1 MGIGTTTPAEAEPEP
16 ESVPTPTLPSS
27 DTHYVLSAVAS
38 KTRKKDKSGKV
49 TYTENREDELG
60 GYKTETEY
68 NLGYP
73 FTSKDNEQRP
83 AILKYDYQK
92 KIAVGYYQGTSK
104 SGKPTFNTIFELD
117 PKAAGVKVFTN
128 AEGKVTGVHV
138 PKELAGQLNILKS
151 EASKTDTNW
160 KITNDRK
167 GKLSARTVDESVTSD
182 EKTEEVINA
191 VTNSTLKKLLKK
203 LEAGNLVSVSSI
215 RALINTA
222 NVKGKDGQKVNAAT
236 VVDPKELATYLTRAI
251 ESYKWVS
258 QGTKTIVR
266 PDGGRETVDESGARR
281 YAALVGEKIEGK
293 GVEKEYV
300 EQITREAKSLTS
312 SKKADQDTRNSA
324 ISRML
329 TAAHEKAEADKS
341 FTQYDEGA
349 GNQSNSKWGKGVN
362 EERTRTDT
370 SELLEEIGE
379 TDTVTQQDQ
388 KAAARKEQ
396 ELQEGGE
403 QQSDTGTRAAD
414 ERVDDSFVS
423 DTANNLEQ
431 MATTSEAARRALRRL
446 DEINVN
452 PETMTEEDKAEAM
465 EFAKQVHKDA
475 ETFYRNL
482 YAIKNTLAGN
492 LKVRT
497 KVPATTIPKLPAAKG
512 KKAIRDLIVNP
523 DNGMT
528 EEERKLNLALV
539 DRLAPETL
547 ALLTFQIT
555 GSLDLDGNDNVQYE
569 GTFNAITNIAK
580 MMYGNKVDPSVM
592 AEEIAHFTAKL
603 LPERYAKKAREI
615 HAAAFKRLKEQVD
628 SQLKKATDKD
638 EVAMLNA
645 ARDVIIEAKKR
656 GGGLSSHDANR
667 LIQAAAVKHGITM
680 NAVPVREESLY
691 GDSIAGGVAAYKA
704 GPVPSQIGQT
714 DKSVFVQNSLI
725 DSPNFA
731 TWFGNSVMV
740 VDGKPQVL
748 FHGSTFEG
756 SIDNFNEIA
765 GFEKR
770 LRKELG
776 LTEDQ
781 DLPTDYEGVPYNQID
796 IDNGMRIGHFFAP
809 NPAFPPYMFGSPPE
823 GTQMYDELQRR
834 LQYGNPG
841 STVAGMGNWDLIKNA
856 FQIDQNMY
864 PVFIRAENVFDG
876 SNADHLSVLFKAT
889 KEAVADAKYLLGE
902 VDPNRAWSDDAKVID
917 VLNYQREPDVKQLEE
932 DGWTEVEITNVVE
945 VHNEESAKIKA
956 ALGRLR
962 NGFAVE
968 KVKHL
973 NQIIAQERSAAQ
985 EAIYHAEDQ
994 GLKEDEV
1001 NNVFRNWDSS
1011 WPTIE
1016 QYTRFIKYA
1025 GFDSYFVVEH
1035 GVKNIA
1041 VFDANQI
1048 KSSVANN
1055 GEFSLDPSSAISGS
1069 LSDTEAKNLNKLIEL
1084 VYPVINPDE
1093 FYARG
1098 LVKYNTQSV
1107 YRKGLEIALDI
1118 LGAILNNPAIKVDS
1132 VRERAER
1139 RKFFKEVS
1147 RMLKTGKGLDFNRAA
1162 RPGGL
1167 LLKDAINTGHIRFL
1181 KSAATLR
1188 KALELQKAGGK
1199 AGDRAA
1205 LLNQSVAA
1213 INEVDRI
1220 LKKHM
1225 PADLSDEVLKKLQVK
1240 LVRDIGEV
1248 AAENKIPIRDYK
1260 TQYDAHIAAGRPE
1273 VAAALAE
1280 STLQFYKALQ
1290 YQLEWIIWR
1299 TEAKAHAL
1307 NSDAFKAKLAAAE
1320 KKFDAAV
1327 LHSNVEVRASKDLQ
1341 LAINAIASLET
1352 NPRTL
1357 GVMAQLSI
1365 EMDGELA
1372 QDNLEKLKRDSG
1384 NLKGKAV
1391 QIASTVTR
1399 SATGSDLLT
1408 VNTNATAADLIKLT
1422 DAILEQYR
1430 LNRQLDPNAPALPAE
1445 GTELYKQWRMA
1456 AGLVASNHSLKEN
1469 ALALVFSERIGTEG
1483 IGKLAQELITGVEN
1497 KKAEVKNK
1505 AIAKAVK
1512 RVTDYTK
1519 KAEQKRLIFQRQ
1531 YDVINNEIV
1540 DLQTDYEASKVAEK
1554 FLNDLEIDNY
1564 IKLLS
1569 KHTGAIETPTF
1580 REVNKERK
1588 TTKPTD
1594 AVMPD
1599 NYANNV
1605 LTIPIPG
1612 LRGKEGRLVKVK
1624 ILSGKEGKDDLR
1636 LMQEA
1641 HAAITEWLHTNEPDA
1656 LYYEYYK
1663 SWLFALDN
1671 IFLSEMVQH
1680 PRQNVRTFFQKTYWS
1695 VLDQMLLNLPLRS
1708 SEVVKQLVRKHNLYF
1723 NRMGTWVSKY
1733 EDKWKNLALAAA
1745 RSHGLESSLSG
1756 ESTQKVLSEWDRIIG
1771 NELRASHQEGGRNL
1785 SEGDFVGSSLMIT
1798 KADMAFLNFE
1808 GAITTE
1814 AYDYN
1819 KNLADI
1825 DSSTHPD
1832 YIISRDGNKKAIVR
1846 MPLKKGKTFLPRVFS
1861 EQGRELAI
1869 AWRDLNKNEGF
1880 TPADFDALFGS
1891 RPEAIYA
1898 FLVDRNPLFTKLSPL
1913 EEHYNIVADEVA
1925 QSSSP
1930 LSTNAII
1937 EKIGERVD
1945 MELGDIK
1952 RLILEEY
1959 KVNLNSIER
1968 AILPNKDG
1976 DPTLIGYNSY
1986 AAEGPFAK
1994 TRGAEIAPY
2003 FFYQY
2008 GFRSQS
2014 DLKRFSI
2021 LGSGRALENVIS
2033 GIRSMLDE
2041 VDGLIIKVRNRSNE
2055 LTQEGG
2061 KFAGRRPTDREVE
2074 RYVEKEMK
2082 LDVKSG
2088 DAYHPT
2094 TIESL
2099 KYWRGALEDY
2109 AQTYNDAHGT
2119 EKSGEHKSEA
2129 APNFLVRF
2137 GKGLVGLTL
2146 VSGGVLIRNVVD
2158 ANVIAGIS
2166 LAYAQGQSGVQPF
2179 LMGLLKRFPMAVG
2192 RVGIATGASALKYSF
2207 GVDIRTFD
2215 TVGQKKVR
2223 RRAKDMINFGRPDSL
2238 VKSLPMMLEGFRNA
2252 KGIDKA
2258 IAPFRGLLAPMVEEL
2273 TANMPK
2279 RIHEYNIL
2287 HEAGLGMPVTPMES
2301 ERAFQGD
2308 LSSGGR
2314 GVSEFDSTTP
2324 LLQESMRS
2332 IRAAWGE
2339 IEALQALLGRTIFP
2353 RIGDIGGNLH
2363 LMAVGST
2370 FVNELE
2376 RKLKRAYLRRKDV
2389 GEDLSLDITEKE
2401 LLGDFLG
2408 LMKANKASFNE
2419 SMNFLSRGGVVN
2431 FQREAKEFFQRLDEA
2446 EDASAVRFLSDQ
2458 QRVHVQEG
2466 VVTLHN
2472 AATPSNRPAVTK
2484 LSQLNSFIFT
2494 LMGWSINALQNV
2506 GRYSFLGTKS
2516 RQGTLSQ
2523 KSVSLIGDFMYLLG
2537 FLMATVPSALIAMFL
2552 IGMFNYLF
2560 FGREPSKG
2568 YPWDKASTEDKI
2580 KSFIALSVSSIPQ
2593 LGPWIESMLNEG
2605 RMRAAMH
2612 PGSWVMSKGEAVVEF
2627 GATIVQT
2634 GGPSYGG
2641 DRFVRQ
2647 MFPTYKAVDQFTNP
2661 GRVALDDAVHGI
2673 RSFFPPDEVKHFRG
2687 QTLEARISSGADP
2700 EYKRARDWQYAVSL
2714 GDMDTAE
2721 RIYNELIQK
2730 YASEDY
2736 PDIQGAEEARRAVN
2750 TYIKRMSPLR
2760 WGLESRLTEYE
2771 FNRRATNWRENRW
2784 TLVEDWYKRSM
2795 KVINN
2800 FDIFYRTVA
2809 QIESGV
2815 WAEEPASPKPTYKI
2829 KKAGTGR
2836 SSQRSR
2842 PLPGAI
2848 PMLPD

>member
-1 MGIGTTTPAEAEPEP
+1 
-16 ESVPTPTLPSS
+16 
-27 DTHYVLSAVAS
+27 
-38 KTRKKDKSGKV
+38 
-49 TYTENREDELG
+49 
-60 GYKTETEY
+60 
-68 NLGYP
+68 
-73 FTSKDNEQRP
+73 
-83 AILKYDYQK
+83 
-92 KIAVGYYQGTSK
+92 
-104 SGKPTFNTIFELD
+104 
-117 PKAAGVKVFTN
+117 
-128 AEGKVTGVHV
+128 
-138 PKELAGQLNILKS
+138 
-151 EASKTDTNW
+151 
-160 KITNDRK
+160 
-167 GKLSARTVDESVTSD
+167 
-182 EKTEEVINA
+182 
-191 VTNSTLKKLLKK
+191 
-203 LEAGNLVSVSSI
+203 
-215 RALINTA
+215 
-222 NVKGKDGQKVNAAT
+222 
-236 VVDPKELATYLTRAI
+236 
-251 ESYKWVS
+251 
-258 QGTKTIVR
+258 
-266 PDGGRETVDESGARR
+266 
-281 YAALVGEKIEGK
+281 
-293 GVEKEYV
+293 
-300 EQITREAKSLTS
+300 
-312 SKKADQDTRNSA
+312 
-324 ISRML
+324 
-329 TAAHEKAEADKS
+329 
-341 FTQYDEGA
+341 
-349 GNQSNSKWGKGVN
+349 
-362 EERTRTDT
+362 
-370 SELLEEIGE
+370 
-379 TDTVTQQDQ
+379 
-388 KAAARKEQ
+388 
-396 ELQEGGE
+396 
-403 QQSDTGTRAAD
+403 
-414 ERVDDSFVS
+414 
-423 DTANNLEQ
+423 
-431 MATTSEAARRALRRL
+431 
-446 DEINVN
+446 
-452 PETMTEEDKAEAM
+452 
-465 EFAKQVHKDA
+465 
-475 ETFYRNL
+475 
-482 YAIKNTLAGN
+482 
-492 LKVRT
+492 
-497 KVPATTIPKLPAAKG
+497 
-512 KKAIRDLIVNP
+512 
-523 DNGMT
+523 MT

-555 GSLDLDGNDNVQYE
+555 GSLDLDGNDSVQYE

-592 AEEIAHFTAKL
+592 AEEIAHFTATL

-615 HAAAFKRLKEQVD
+615 HAAAFKRLEDQVD
-628 SQLKKATDKD
+628 SRLKKATDKD

-645 ARDVIIEAKKR
+645 ARDVIIEANKR

-680 NAVPVREESLY
+680 NAIPVPEESLY
-691 GDSIAGGVAAYKA
+691 GDSIVGSAKAPTDYRAGTLEGVAEIIKDGVSPILNHTELGQKWRDLLNNSHPNAVRTEFTSEQRHAAEQELYRQLNDDEDVGQLKDGEINSIEAAEEVLGAYDTYAEQMAESYVDGLSRDLGITFDEANDIASTLNMFAGSGDSVIDKWVQEQAVKYFGGEVAGGIAAYKT
-704 GPVPSQIGQT
+704 GPMGQRKT
-714 DKSVFVQNSLI
+714 ENVFIKNNLM

-731 TWFGNSVMV
+731 TWFGNSTMV
-740 VDGKPQVL
+740 ADGKPQVL
-748 FHGSTFEG
+748 FHATTFEG
-756 SIDNFNEIA
+756 SIDHFSELA
-765 GFEKR
+765 GYEDR

-781 DLPTDYEGVPYNQID
+781 DIPASERHRLD
-796 IDNGMRIGHFFAP
+796 IDNRRRIGHFFAP
-809 NPAFPPYMFGSPPE
+809 DPAFSPYMFGHPPV
-823 GTQMYDELQRR
+823 GTKMYAELQKT
-834 LQYGNPG
+834 LESEADPG
-841 STVAGMGNWDLIKNA
+841 VLELTKNTFQTDLH
-856 FQIDQNMY
+856 MY
-864 PVFIRAENVFDG
+864 PVFIRAENPFD
-876 SNADHLSVLFKAT
+876 SSSEQNRETLSG
-889 KEAVADAKYLLGE
+889 AVAAAEADAKYLLGE
-902 VDPNRAWSDDAKVID
+902 VDLNRAWSDDVIVTD
-917 VLNYQREPDVKQLEE
+917 VLNYQRKPDVKQLEE
-932 DGWTEVEITNVVE
+932 DGWTEKEIANEVET
-945 VHNEESAKIKA
+945 HNEESAKIKA
-956 ALGRLR
+956 ALERLS
-962 NGFAVE
+962 NGFEVK

-973 NQIIAQERSAAQ
+973 NQIVEAANESRRAVTEGQ
-985 EAIYHAEDQ
+985 TKGKSLQ
-994 GLKEDEV
+994 S
-1001 NNVFRNWDSS
+1001 NNWD
-1011 WPTIE
+1011 IVE
-1016 QYTRFIKYA
+1016 KFTRFIKYA
-1025 GFDSYFVVEH
+1025 GFDSYFVMEH
-1035 GVKNIA
+1035 DRKNIA
-1041 VFDANQI
+1041 VFDTNQV
-1048 KSSVANN
+1048 KSSVSNN

-1069 LSDTEAKNLNKLIEL
+1069 LTDTEAKNLNKLIEL

-1098 LVKYNTQSV
+1098 LVKHNTQSV

-1225 PADLSDEVLKKLQVK
+1225 PADLSKEVVKMLQVK

-1273 VAAALAE
+1273 VAAVLAE
-1280 STLQFYKALQ
+1280 STLQFYKDLQ

-1299 TEAKAHAL
+1299 TEEKAHAL
-1307 NSDAFKAKLAAAE
+1307 NSVAFKAKLAAAE

-1327 LHSNVEVRASKDLQ
+1327 LHSNVEDRARKDLQ

-1445 GTELYKQWRMA
+1445 SDERYKQWRMA

-1497 KKAEVKNK
+1497 TDPDTKNK

-1512 RVTDYTK
+1512 RVTKYTQ

-1540 DLQTDYEASKVAEK
+1540 DLQTNYEAAKVAEK
-1554 FLNDLEIDNY
+1554 FLSDPEIDSY

-1580 REVNKERK
+1580 REVNEKRV
-1588 TTKPTD
+1588 TTKVTD
-1594 AVMPD
+1594 AAMPD
-1599 NYANNV
+1599 KYANNV

-1641 HAAITEWLHTNEPDA
+1641 HAAITEWLHINEPDA

-1745 RSHGLESSLSG
+1745 RSHGLESYLSG

-1825 DSSTHPD
+1825 DSSMHPD

-1913 EEHYNIVADEVA
+1913 EEQYNIVADEVA
-1925 QSSSP
+1925 QSNVP
-1930 LSTNAII
+1930 LNTNAII

-2223 RRAKDMINFGRPDSL
+2223 RRAKDMINLGKPDSL

-2389 GEDLSLDITEKE
+2389 GEGLSLDITEKE

-2446 EDASAVRFLSDQ
+2446 EDASTVRFLSDQ

-2484 LSQLNSFIFT
+2484 LNQLNSFIFT

-2537 FLMATVPSALIAMFL
+2537 FLMATVPSALIAVFL

-2647 MFPTYKAVDQFTNP
+2647 MFPAYKAVDQFTNP

-2687 QTLEARISSGADP
+2687 QTLTARVSSGADP
-2700 EYKRARDWQYAVSL
+2700 EYKRAKDWQYAVSL

-2721 RIYNELIQK
+2721 GIYNELIQK
-2730 YASEDY
+2730 YASEEY

-2750 TYIKRMSPLR
+2750 ADIKRLSPLR
-2760 WGLESRLTEYE
+2760 WGLKSRLTEYE

-2809 QIESGV
+2809 GIESGV
-2815 WAEEPASPKPTYKI
+2815 WAEEPTSPKPTYKI
-2829 KKAGTGR
+2829 RKAGTNR

-2842 PLPGAI
+2842 LIPGAM